1 MFVNNFM
8 VKLNLVLLLVKYIF
22 YFLLMW
28 IELYIEEVEVGIGNV
43 LLFWYVVFWDY
54 LMYKVILIVN

>member
-1 MFVNNFM
+1 M

-43 LLFWYVVFWDY
+43 LLFWYVVLWDY

>member
-28 IELYIEEVEVGIGNV
+28 IEIYIEEVEVGIGNV
-43 LLFWYVVFWDY
+43 LLFWYVVLWDY

>member
-43 LLFWYVVFWDY
+43 LLFWYVVWWDY

>member
-43 LLFWYVVFWDY
+43 LLFWYVVLWDY
-54 LMYKVILIVN
+54 LMYNVILIVN

>member
-28 IELYIEEVEVGIGNV
+28 IELYIEEVEVSIGNV
-43 LLFWYVVFWDY
+43 LLFWYVVLWDY

>member
-43 LLFWYVVFWDY
+43 LLFWYVVLWDY

>member
-1 MFVNNFM
+1 M

-43 LLFWYVVFWDY
+43 LLFWYVVLWVY
-54 LMYKVILIVN
+54 LMIKVILIVN

>member
-8 VKLNLVLLLVKYIF
+8 VKFNLVLLLVKYIF

-43 LLFWYVVFWDY
+43 LLFWYVVLWDY